1 MKQTLLSRIRSN
13 RQSDAGEV
21 RSTYYESASTRFGI
35 ARIILYLAL
44 LAFIVLSLVNNRD
57 LVTYENF
64 YYFFK
69 DLNAVNL
76 DLYEAD
82 TIGYPTDEI
91 QSFTLYR
98 KGLSVAGNN
107 SVSIFTQS
115 GRQLISASVSY
126 RNPVALGSG
135 KYLLVY
141 DLGGTGYSLYNS
153 YSQIHTGSTDSP
165 ITAGAISPAGSYVL
179 ATRGEADTLSTVL
192 LYNDRFTLVNRY
204 TKSGYV
210 MDLSI
215 NDKGNL
221 LAILLSDVSGGAFET
236 KVFLYVPGES
246 TQKALVSLSSG
257 LGILCRFTS
266 ASYLAVL
273 SEGGVDY
280 ISYSGTLNHVADFG
294 TRKILSADATG
305 DGLAVALAG
314 ERQLDTNQLIVL
326 DKSGKQLYKASGMR
340 SFICLSRTGKWIYC
354 LSDGLVERLNLSTGK
369 WDSMPLSSKETKLLA
384 LDGEEFLLCS
394 TQKATSMLFQPQ

>member
-1 MKQTLLSRIRSN
+1 MKPMLLSRFRAKKQDAPEEIRN
-13 RQSDAGEV
+13 A
-21 RSTYYESASTRFGI
+21 YYENASTRFGI

-44 LAFIVLSLVNNRD
+44 LAFVVLSLVNNRD

-69 DLNAVNL
+69 DLNAVSL

-82 TIGYPTDEI
+82 TVAYPTDEN

-98 KGLSVAGNN
+98 KGLAVAGNN
-107 SVSIFTQS
+107 SVSIFSQS
-115 GRQLISASVSY
+115 GRQLVSASVFY

-153 YSQIHTGSTDSP
+153 YSQIHTGTTDAP
-165 ITAGAISPAGSYVL
+165 ITVGAISPEGSFAL
-179 ATRGEADTLSTVL
+179 ATRGENDSLSTVL

-210 MDLSI
+210 MDLSL

-221 LAILLSDVSGGAFET
+221 LAVLLSDVSGGAFET
-236 KVFLYVPGES
+236 RVFLYVPGES
-246 TQKALVSLSSG
+246 TQKAQVTLSSG
-257 LGILCRFTS
+257 LGVLCRFTS
-266 ASYLAVL
+266 SSYLAVL
-273 SEGGVDY
+273 SEGGADY
-280 ISYSGTLNHVADFG
+280 VSYSGSLSHVADFG
-294 TRKILSADATG
+294 LRKILAADASS
-305 DGLAVALAG
+305 DGLSVCLTG
-314 ERQLDTNQLIVL
+314 EKKLDPNQLIVF
-326 DKSGKQLYKASGMR
+326 DKTGKQLYKASGMR
-340 SFICLSRTGKWIYC
+340 SFTGISRAGKWLYC

-369 WDSMPLSSKETKLLA
+369 WGAMPIVDSKTELLA
-384 LDGEEFLLCS
+384 LDGESFLLCAS
-394 TQKATSMLFQPQ
+394 EKATTILFQPQ